1 MFFIAFLWM
10 VLPDISGLQTETPTD
25 SDQAM
30 VRQLIL
36 ENRYQDAAE
45 LLSAVP
51 RSERDLQHYLLVSQ
65 VSLAQQQYEFAI
77 QALQIARGLAPD
89 DLNLMLQL
97 ARVYRAAGQN
107 DTAESLTE
115 TIINRDVNHRQALI
129 LYGGIQSEKGNWIGV
144 RRVYTE
150 LVRQDSTNTFF
161 RYQLAQALNQLS
173 DKGGALIQL
182 REAHRISPT
191 HHGVLHDLIRINYE
205 LNLNDIARDYAERG
219 VRMSPTHIP
228 FRKRLAEINFRE
240 RRYLDA
246 AAQYREII
254 ALGERIEGNFRN
266 LGMSYYFANEF
277 ESAISAFKTALG
289 MGDDPNAHF
298 YMAMSLNQLGQ
309 HTQAINHL
317 ESAAQNSMG
326 NLLAD
331 SYIQLG
337 SIFDRTGNLE
347 SSIQNYEIARRL
359 RPDRPDIY
367 FYMASA
373 YDRTGQHR
381 GLARDYYRTYL
392 LAETT
397 RDATMES
404 YAQTRVR
411 RLSEEI
417 HFRGE

>member
-1 MFFIAFLWM
+1 MVFIT
-10 VLPDISGLQTETPTD
+10 VLLLITSGFSDMRVD
-25 SDQAM
+25 SSIVENQAK

-36 ENRYQDAAE
+36 DNRYQDAAD
-45 LLSAVP
+45 LLSVIP
-51 RSERDLQHYLLVSQ
+51 RSDRDLQHYLLVSQ

-77 QALQIARGLAPD
+77 QTLQIARGLAPD

-115 TIINRDVNHRQALI
+115 TIINRDSNHRQALI

-144 RRVYTE
+144 RRVYSE

-173 DKGGALIQL
+173 DKGGALIHL

-205 LNLNDIARDYAERG
+205 LNLNDIARDYAEKA
-219 VRMSPTHIP
+219 VRMSPSHIP

-246 AAQYREII
+246 ASQYKEVIT
-254 ALGERIEGNFRN
+254 LGERIESNFRN

-277 ESAISAFKTALG
+277 ELAIEAFRSALG
-289 MGDDPNAHF
+289 IGDDPNAHF

-309 HTQAINHL
+309 FTQAIKHL

-337 SIFDRTGNLE
+337 SIFDRTGNLD

-359 RPDRPDIY
+359 RPDRVDIY

-381 GLARDYYRTYL
+381 GLARDYYRSYL
-392 LAETT
+392 LTETA

-404 YAQTRVR
+404 YAQTRLR